1 MTREDAVEDTGLA
14 TSATREGTRGR
25 DLYRRALPAIRVLSR
40 LVEALPRGTRRRLID
55 FRSGSDGKV
64 ARLVRFVALRS
75 VAGSCGELVDV
86 HRHCD
91 LLGVEGLRLGS
102 RISIHPKCYLDAT
115 GGISIGDD
123 VSIAHHTTILS
134 TTHTWSEEGLAI
146 RDQPLVAAPTRIARD
161 VWIGAGA
168 RIMAGVT
175 IGERS
180 IVAAGAVVT
189 RDVAAGSIVAG
200 VPARVIREI

>member
-1 MTREDAVEDTGLA
+1 MTREQAVEAADLSGRQTPK
-14 TSATREGTRGR
+14 GTRGR
-25 DLYRRALPAIRVLSR
+25 DLYRRALPAIRALSR
-40 LVEALPRGTRRRLID
+40 VVSMLPRRLRLRLVD
-55 FRSGSDGKV
+55 FRSASDGKV

-75 VAGSCGELVDV
+75 VADTCGELVDI

-91 LLGVEGLRLGS
+91 LLGVDMLSLGS
-102 RISIHPKCYLDAT
+102 RISIHPKCYIDAT

-123 VSIAHHTTILS
+123 VSIAHHATILS
-134 TTHTWSEEGLAI
+134 TTHTWVDDAVAI
-146 RDQPLVAAPTRIARD
+146 RDQPLKAAPTRIACN

-168 RIMAGVT
+168 RIMAGVS
-175 IGERS
+175 IGERV

-189 RDVAAGSIVAG
+189 RDVPPGSIVAG